1 MSETAN
7 NQRSL
12 PARIFSLET
21 LLGLAGLGLLGGG
34 AFLGSVLGVFW
45 GVVVL
50 GGLVLLHLVRKK
62 DWQKHWAEM
71 EQEKGH
77 RQ

>member
-1 MSETAN
+1 M
-7 NQRSL
+7 
-12 PARIFSLET
+12 
-21 LLGLAGLGLLGGG
+21 LGLLGLGLLSGG
-34 AFLGSVLGVFW
+34 AFLGSIMGVFW

-71 EQEKGH
+71 EQRNRNRK
-77 RQ
+77 

>member
-1 MSETAN
+1 MRETVNRTLAE
-7 NQRSL
+7 
-12 PARIFSLET
+12 RIFSLET
-21 LLGLAGLGLLGGG
+21 LLGLIGLGLFGGG
-34 AFLGSVLGVFW
+34 AFHGSVMGVFW

-71 EQEKGH
+71 EQRSRHHK
-77 RQ
+77 